1 MQVSFY
7 RAGEITQVKESI
19 PWVRCASGNVYF
31 YFYMF
36 LTSPASLFPYLFP
49 FSQSLSINLIR
60 LKGTVFERTFWS
72 NLIWFWPR
80 GRALRNG
87 NHATSHKPI
96 NFGSWTQ
103 IEILVTR
110 YVCSSISP
118 GFKYSNAKILCK
130 RRHYINISRNL
141 RKCILED
148 WMKQKVR
155 QGDFACLHLY
165 STRADGAEK
174 SDIFSAFFSS
184 TWCKTHELLY
194 FSQPGGLPERTA
206 FKKTPL
212 KLTIVCESEW
222 IYRIV

>member
-1 MQVSFY
+1 MYGFRANFLVKFDLVS
-7 RAGEITQVKESI
+7 TQRQGFEEWKSRNL
-19 PWVRCASGNVYF
+19 PQADQFWVLNSNWD
-31 YFYMF
+31 
-36 LTSPASLFPYLFP
+36 
-49 FSQSLSINLIR
+49 
-60 LKGTVFERTFWS
+60 ERS
-72 NLIWFWPR
+72 
-80 GRALRNG
+80 
-87 NHATSHKPI
+87 
-96 NFGSWTQ
+96 
-103 IEILVTR
+103 EILVTR

-155 QGDFACLHLY
+155 QGDFACRHLY
-165 STRADGAEK
+165 SRRADGAEK

-206 FKKTPL
+206 FKKTTL
-212 KLTIVCESEW
+212 KLTIISKVKVNGFIELYKLIGTSSPPSHFLFSLFGFCISSDKT
-222 IYRIV
+222 RKDLLKKC